1 MQQGNRKCG
10 KYWVCTLL
18 LHNTSVQTKIGW
30 HAYTTHENIFDM
42 WWLLWNGTH
51 STHLW
56 WREKYCKKVLVSPV
70 RGPGDTESLTTAP
83 TWDNHQNKFSEVSSE
98 AYREFSFQFDFQMYM
113 RVCMYMYMH
122 VKACVGIMGRLMLL
136 WAWSR
141 QRSGFLP
148 FTLMWIPE
156 TELCEASAISYK
168 PFSSHNRVLWDR
180 ELSSIWNLP
189 VRLGQLAS
197 KSHLPLF
204 SALGF

>member
-83 TWDNHQNKFSEVSSE
+83 TWANHQTSSQKSPQKHRGSSPFNLIFKCICVCACTCTCMWRRVWALWGGSCYCE
-98 AYREFSFQFDFQMYM
+98 HGAGRGVGFFPSPLCGFQ
-113 RVCMYMYMH
+113 
-122 VKACVGIMGRLMLL
+122 RLN
-136 WAWSR
+136 S
-141 QRSGFLP
+141 
-148 FTLMWIPE
+148 
-156 TELCEASAISYK
+156 
-168 PFSSHNRVLWDR
+168 
-180 ELSSIWNLP
+180 
-189 VRLGQLAS
+189 VRLLQ
-197 KSHLPLF
+197 
-204 SALGF
+204 